1 MSAPGPWPNQP
12 APVGFYPLAPLTLGD
27 ILGSAIK
34 IAWRH
39 LVLLAP
45 LALIVGGVAAIIE
58 LATLSSSDAGQ
69 RFLDGSWGALAA
81 DASPAEIEQA
91 LADLFPVMW
100 AVGVA
105 ALVSGVLSPVVS
117 GIAAPLVAQA
127 ATTRTGT
134 DAGAFHR
141 LTGRWIGLIGASVLM
156 ILAVAAGT
164 LLLVVPG
171 VIVGVGLA
179 VIGPVAAME
188 GATPT
193 EALRRSWKLTL
204 GFKWRVFGIELLCG
218 LFVAI
223 AAMIVTALVE
233 LISGP
238 MTYTSSL
245 VVSVIV
251 GAFTGAWM
259 ACVTALIYVDLRIRK
274 EGLADSLRRA
284 VS

>member
-12 APVGFYPLAPLTLGD
+12 APVGFYPLRPLTLGE

-45 LALIVGGVAAIIE
+45 LALIVGGVAAIVQVAMVSGSE
-58 LATLSSSDAGQ
+58 ATMAI
-69 RFLDGSWGALAA
+69 LDGTWPGLSA
-81 DASPAEIEQA
+81 DATPSEIEQA
-91 LADLFPVMW
+91 LTDVMPLLW
-100 AVGVA
+100 ATAVS
-105 ALVSGVLSPVVS
+105 ALVGGVLSPIVS

-141 LTGRWIGLIGASVLM
+141 LTGRWVGLLGAAVLTTLAIAAGFVVLIVPGI
-156 ILAVAAGT
+156 ILAV
-164 LLLVVPG
+164 
-171 VIVGVGLA
+171 GLS

-193 EALRRSWKLTL
+193 EALRRSWRLTL
-204 GFKWRVFGIELLCG
+204 GFKWRVFGILLLSG
-218 LFVAI
+218 IFTAI
-223 AAMIVTALVE
+223 AAMIVTSLVE
-233 LISGP
+233 AIGGP
-238 MTYTSSL
+238 MSYTSSL

-251 GAFTGAWM
+251 GAFTGAWT
-259 ACVTALIYVDLRIRK
+259 ACISSLIYVDLRIRK